1 MLNKI
6 IQGTTKL
13 FEVSI
18 YIEVVGDTKE
28 ELDAASR
35 EVTRRLNEQGLEMTP
50 LQNRQDEATGSVAPV
65 ATDSINNTSSMQLGA
80 VATMFNFVE
89 PAVNMDGGVLYG
101 FDRTGRP
108 VILDRYGLSGH
119 SKVVTGKIGSGKS
132 FAVKTHLWRRLL
144 KDQNIRSIIF
154 DPLGDD
160 FPDFARK
167 MGGEV
172 IRFGGDHKVN
182 PLQITPPKKDQPTQ
196 DLYMVKVR
204 NVMEILKTYL
214 EDRAAVGAEEEG
226 VLMTAIHYAYLKK
239 GITDNPETFH
249 RESPILEDVIEGLN
263 VLAEGGVIEEDLYEN
278 AEVYFPAETDDVMT
292 AKEDGEHTAFDKF
305 PDDHAVET
313 IRAPPDEHQVIAGQ
327 LVPKLES
334 FRGNNVNSNLNGH
347 TNLELDSDIVVFDMS
362 SFADTGQTPLFLHVM
377 LNWAYEQAKQS
388 DRRTDVTFEEAHY
401 LLRHDGARDLLN
413 LFIRHARHFDS
424 GLTLISQTIDEFL
437 KTEERMEIYDN
448 CDIKQMFYM
457 ENVSERVKEYYSLSE
472 DEARFLRRA
481 AQGENTN
488 YSECLLSTSDHGR
501 RRLEVSPSPFTRHIC
516 DSDADPWLW
525 LAQNDRLRP
534 ADVDELVNEDPDT
547 VLSVDQA
554 RQLARPGAGP
564 PAETEAGGPIA
575 GNQEG

>member
-1 MLNKI
+1 
-6 IQGTTKL
+6 
-13 FEVSI
+13 
-18 YIEVVGDTKE
+18 
-28 ELDAASR
+28 
-35 EVTRRLNEQGLEMTP
+35 
-50 LQNRQDEATGSVAPV
+50 
-65 ATDSINNTSSMQLGA
+65 
-80 VATMFNFVE
+80 
-89 PAVNMDGGVLYG
+89 
-101 FDRTGRP
+101 
-108 VILDRYGLSGH
+108 
-119 SKVVTGKIGSGKS
+119 
-132 FAVKTHLWRRLL
+132 
-144 KDQNIRSIIF
+144 
-154 DPLGDD
+154 
-160 FPDFARK
+160 
-167 MGGEV
+167 
-172 IRFGGDHKVN
+172 
-182 PLQITPPKKDQPTQ
+182 
-196 DLYMVKVR
+196 
-204 NVMEILKTYL
+204 
-214 EDRAAVGAEEEG
+214 
-226 VLMTAIHYAYLKK
+226 
-239 GITDNPETFH
+239 
-249 RESPILEDVIEGLN
+249 
-263 VLAEGGVIEEDLYEN
+263 
-278 AEVYFPAETDDVMT
+278 
-292 AKEDGEHTAFDKF
+292 
-305 PDDHAVET
+305 
-313 IRAPPDEHQVIAGQ
+313 
-327 LVPKLES
+327 LVPKLDS

-457 ENVSERVKEYYSLSE
+457 ENVSERVREYFSLSE

-564 PAETEAGGPIA
+564 PAETVPGGPIA